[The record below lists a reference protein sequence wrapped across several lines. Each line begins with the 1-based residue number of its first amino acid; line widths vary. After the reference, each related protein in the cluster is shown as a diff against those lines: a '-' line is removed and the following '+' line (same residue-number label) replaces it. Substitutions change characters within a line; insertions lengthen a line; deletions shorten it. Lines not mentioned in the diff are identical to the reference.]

1 MLLYDDLDIAAILKN
16 SLLSAMSF
24 GGTQTWVW
32 VAVLFSSSV
41 TLGKL
46 LNFSKLIFLPV
57 KMGMKILYYS
67 DAWIREKLSNLP
79 NE

>member
-1 MLLYDDLDIAAILKN
+1 MLLCDDLNIAAILKN

-24 GGTQTWVW
+24 GGTQSWVW
-32 VAVLFSSSV
+32 VLILFSSCV

-46 LNFSKLIFLPV
+46 LNLSKLISLPV

-67 DAWIREKLSNLP
+67 DAWIREKLSKLP